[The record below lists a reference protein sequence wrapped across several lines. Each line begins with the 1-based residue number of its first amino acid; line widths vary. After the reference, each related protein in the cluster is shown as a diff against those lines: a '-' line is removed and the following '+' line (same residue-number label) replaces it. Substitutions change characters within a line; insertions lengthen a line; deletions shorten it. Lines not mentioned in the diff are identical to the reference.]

1 MGARDIVHTA
11 VGVFGSAQQSLA
23 AFEFRLA
30 FVQTGEGLVV
40 FGAIDES
47 LKPAH
52 AQLERLR

>member
-1 MGARDIVHTA
+1 MGACDIIHTV
-11 VGVFGSAQQSLA
+11 VGVFGSAQQGLA

-30 FVQTGEGLVV
+30 FVQTGEGAVV

-52 AQLERLR
+52 AQL

>member
-1 MGARDIVHTA
+1 MGACDIIHTA
-11 VGVFGSAQQSLA
+11 VGVFGSAQQGLA

-30 FVQTGEGLVV
+30 FVQTGEGAVV

-52 AQLERLR
+52 AQL